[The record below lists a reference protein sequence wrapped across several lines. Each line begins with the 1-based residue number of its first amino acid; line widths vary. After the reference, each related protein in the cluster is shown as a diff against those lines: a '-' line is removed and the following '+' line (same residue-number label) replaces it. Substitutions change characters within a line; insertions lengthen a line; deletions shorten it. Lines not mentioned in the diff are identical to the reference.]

1 MVDGIR
7 GDIGNLPIQAAEQSS
22 LLSLEK
28 SHAML
33 KATTSMRQEEEK
45 EQMKSFKMYGR
56 NRSGTET
63 WARTQTPLVRKLRLL
78 FQSGIVRI
86 AHSARVDTP

>member
-1 MVDGIR
+1 MVDSIR
-7 GDIGNLPIQAAEQSS
+7 GDIGNLPIQAAEQST

-33 KATTSMRQEEEK
+33 KATTSTGQEEEK
-45 EQMKSFKMYGR
+45 EQRKSFKMYGQ
-56 NRSGTET
+56 NRSGTVT
-63 WARTQTPLVRKLRLL
+63 WARAQTPLVWKLRLS
-78 FQSGIVRI
+78 FQSSIVRI